1 LRGKLNQFLDLAAGL
16 NTKKVV
22 YFTAIN
28 KMCQCRGCDEDTA
41 YLQGLGEG
49 WQDNAFSSAAT
60 IRLFS
65 WRAFLLLEWRLF
77 LLCNERQKFLLHG
90 RRWYEEEAGP
100 SDQPAPN
107 HPNQTNPNK
116 TAAHDVV

>member
-49 WQDNAFSSAAT
+49 LAGQRLLVGSDHPLILMAGISSPRTEALSYLRRT
-60 IRLFS
+60 TKVSSS
-65 WRAFLLLEWRLF
+65 WR
-77 LLCNERQKFLLHG
+77 
-90 RRWYEEEAGP
+90 
-100 SDQPAPN
+100 
-107 HPNQTNPNK
+107 T
-116 TAAHDVV
+116 VV